1 MTMVHRW
8 TSPLLLKTT
17 DQPAHQSLALQPPVA
32 RARAGL
38 PQEAWPFP
46 FPPFGKESLMK
57 RFRWLLM
64 LALIMVPLAGVSV
77 GCEGEVDDDGASL
90 DVGD

>member
-1 MTMVHRW
+1 
-8 TSPLLLKTT
+8 
-17 DQPAHQSLALQPPVA
+17 
-32 RARAGL
+32 
-38 PQEAWPFP
+38 
-46 FPPFGKESLMK
+46 MK

-64 LALIMVPLAGVSV
+64 LAMILVPLAGVSV